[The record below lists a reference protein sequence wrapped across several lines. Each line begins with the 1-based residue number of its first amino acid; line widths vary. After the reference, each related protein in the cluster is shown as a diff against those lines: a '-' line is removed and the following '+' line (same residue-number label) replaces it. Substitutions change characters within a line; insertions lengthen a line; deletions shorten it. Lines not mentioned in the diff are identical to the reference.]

1 MLSLLDVRS
10 PWRRLL
16 DYSMSLCNTPRFPHS
31 PRGIVIQRIYVLER
45 ENPPSRGST
54 GNACARVILFLGL
67 VSLMSSLGC
76 TERIKAHLSTST
88 LCRPRRSWG
97 KDILCPEF
105 KTTKSFSLHKP
116 YIVTWAW
123 IVCMACFG
131 CGRIHWIYARWLG
144 KGLEAVGSFVYSSG
158 T

>member
-16 DYSMSLCNTPRFPHS
+16 DYSMSLCNTPPLPHS

-54 GNACARVILFLGL
+54 RNACARVILFLGL
-67 VSLMSSLGC
+67 VSLMSWLGC

-88 LCRPRRSWG
+88 LCRPRRSCG

-116 YIVTWAW
+116 YIVKWAR
-123 IVCMACFG
+123 IVWPVMAVVVSTA
-131 CGRIHWIYARWLG
+131 YMPAAWLE

-158 T
+158 S